1 MSGRPHVESLSE
13 VAQVNW
19 DYIVNGSGADRM
31 SWTDFKAVWFVF
43 MQEMTYEQVKLYWSF
58 MDTEKEG
65 DVSYS

>member
-19 DYIVNGSGADRM
+19 NYIVNASGADRM

-43 MQEMTYEQVKLYWSF
+43 MQEMTYE
-58 MDTEKEG
+58 
-65 DVSYS
+65 